1 MPHCAHDSLEIYYET
16 HGSPTSPP
24 LMLIH
29 GMGSNTGDWNF
40 QIPVFQTKFFVITVD
55 LRGHG
60 QSSKPKGPHTVT
72 EFAGDCIAVLDHL
85 KIQNSH
91 VLGLSLGCFT
101 ALEMAIRYPD
111 RLQGC
116 GVIGV
121 NGTASVSL
129 DSWKAKMNGLSRFL
143 TVIFRGTRIMG
154 RNIAK
159 NVFPRPDQAELR
171 QMVEDTIGANTTKN
185 YLATLKGLIGWSIEE
200 KLGDISSPVL
210 LISADQD
217 YSPVE
222 AKQAMVEKIPNAR
235 LSVIQ
240 DSRHL
245 VNIEKADEFNAVVLE
260 FLQNLPTV

>member
-1 MPHCAHDSLEIYYET
+1 MPHCAHDTLEIYYET
-16 HGSPTSPP
+16 HGSPSSPA

-29 GMGSNTGDWNF
+29 GMGSSHKDWDF
-40 QIPVFQTKFFVITVD
+40 QIPAFQSKYFVITID

-72 EFAGDCIAVLDHL
+72 DFAGDCIAVLDHL
-85 KIQNSH
+85 KIQNMN

-101 ALEMAIRYPD
+101 VLELAIRYPD

-159 NVFPRPDQAELR
+159 NVFPKPEQAELR

-185 YLATLKGLIGWSIEE
+185 YLATLKGLIGWSVEDE
-200 KLGDISSPVL
+200 LGDISCPVL
-210 LISADQD
+210 LISAEYD

-222 AKQAMVEKIPNAR
+222 VKQAMVDKIPNAR
-235 LSVIQ
+235 LHVIP

-245 VNIEKADEFNAVVLE
+245 VNIEKAEEFNGVVLE
-260 FLQNLPTV
+260 FLQNIPAN

>member
-1 MPHCAHDSLEIYYET
+1 MKNRSMPYCSHNSVKIYYET
-16 HGSPTSPP
+16 HGTPNSPS

-29 GMGSNTGDWNF
+29 GMGSSTKDWEF
-40 QIPVFQTKFFVITVD
+40 QIPAFQAQFFVITVD

-85 KIQNSH
+85 EIQNANI
-91 VLGLSLGCFT
+91 LGLSLGCFT
-101 ALEMAIRYPD
+101 ALEIAIDYPD

-121 NGTASVSL
+121 NGTASLSL

-154 RNIAK
+154 RKIAK
-159 NVFPRPDQAELR
+159 NVFPHPDQAELR
-171 QMVEDTIGANTTKN
+171 QMVEDRIGENKTKD
-185 YLATLKGLIGWSIEE
+185 YLATLRGLIGWSIEDQ
-200 KLGDISSPVL
+200 LSDISSPVL

-222 AKQAMVEKIPNAR
+222 AKQAMVTKIPKGS
-235 LSVIQ
+235 LHVIPN
-240 DSRHL
+240 SRHL
-245 VNIEKADEFNAVVLE
+245 VNIEKAEELNKVVL
-260 FLQNLPTV
+260 